1 MNKSKRLLACALAL
15 TMTAALTACED
26 ETPVNSGSNSGA
38 SNAQPG
44 AVTTST
50 SASTTTDPNDALD
63 ATDKESKDLDT
74 TVYQP
79 SGNAGTIKYL
89 GYYDIRSDQKGTE
102 QCLIFQSDVYGGN
115 IEYIQTPSTTD
126 ALLEK
131 LSNLIAADDSPD
143 LVEKSAMRY
152 PGNISK
158 NMFETLDGKID
169 IDSALWSDMKDVA
182 ESYAWNNK
190 HYYYPHRITTSF
202 ALNYSKKTIEENDL
216 PDPYELYKNGQWTW
230 DAWRDMMVK
239 FCDKD
244 DNNIGFYA
252 TDTTIDAF
260 VLTTGTSLV
269 DTQPS
274 GQITN
279 NLANPNVTR
288 AMQFIET
295 LCRDGV
301 SYGKELGDWVPP
313 QTFAT
318 ECDRLLFLC
327 MEPEWTYIAST
338 EQLQNPSGI
347 DNDIFDT
354 VSEFAFVP
362 FPRDPQADA
371 YYQGFDTFGY
381 LIPKGSKNMDGAI
394 EFINLNRAYDVDPNI
409 QAQVKKD
416 HISPEKIYFNE
427 FKSDGTPNPNA
438 GKEKWQITW
447 GEQEYDLWREMC
459 DPANFSFINE
469 DAYGFTADFNTQLAT
484 VVMDVV
490 ENGASW
496 TQTSAEFSPV
506 VDATIS
512 EYALS

>member
-1 MNKSKRLLACALAL
+1 MNKAKKLFACALAV
-15 TMTAALTACED
+15 TMAFGLTACE
-26 ETPVNSGSNSGA
+26 EEEAASQGGSNSA
-38 SNAQPG
+38 QQANQPG

-63 ATDKESKDLDT
+63 MTDKKTKEFDT
-74 TVYQP
+74 SLYQP
-79 SGNAGTIKYL
+79 SGNAGTITYC
-89 GYYDIRSDQKGTE
+89 GYYDIRDDQKGTE
-102 QCLIFQSDVYGGN
+102 QCLIFQSDLFGGN

-131 LSNLIAADDSPD
+131 LSNLIASDDSPD

-158 NMFETLDGKID
+158 NMFESLDGKID
-169 IDSALWSDMKDVA
+169 LDSAIWSDLKDVV
-182 ESYAWNNK
+182 ESFSWDGK
-190 HYYYPHRITTSF
+190 HYYYPHRITTSY

-216 PDPYELYKNGQWTW
+216 PDPYELYKNGEWTW
-230 DAWRDMMVK
+230 DAWRNMMIT

-244 DNNIGFYA
+244 ENNIGFYA
-252 TDTTIDAF
+252 TDTTVDAF
-260 VLTTGTSLV
+260 ILTTGTPFV
-269 DTQPS
+269 DTNS
-274 GQITN
+274 NGTITN
-279 NLANPNVTR
+279 NLSNPNVTR

-301 SYGKELGDWVPP
+301 SYGKELGDWVSP

-327 MEPEWTYIAST
+327 MEPEWTYIAAT
-338 EQLQNPSGI
+338 EQLQNPKGV

-362 FPRDPQADA
+362 FPRDTQADA
-371 YYQGFDTFGY
+371 YYQGYDTFGY
-381 LIPKGSKNMDGAI
+381 LIPKGAKNIDGAI
-394 EFINLNRAYDVDPNI
+394 EFINLNRAYDADPVI
-409 QAQVKKD
+409 QSQVKND
-416 HISPEKIYFNE
+416 HIAPEKIYFEKGSNE
-427 FKSDGTPNPNA
+427 

-459 DPANFSFINE
+459 DPNNFSFVSE
-469 DAYGFTADFNTQLAT
+469 DAYGFTSDFQSQLAT

-496 TQTSAEFSPV
+496 TQTSAEFSPI
-506 VDATIS
+506 VDSIVA
-512 EYALS
+512 EYALN